1 MTAKPSKL
9 EKIARPRMADLAA
22 DRISEWIA
30 SSRLGP
36 GSKLPSEQALME
48 ALGLGRSAIREAL
61 AKLKAV
67 GLVETF
73 QGRGAFVAEMPVE
86 LMRDRIRRL
95 SVPLDDPL
103 ERLEHIWELR
113 EIFETAIADRAAQRR
128 TDEDLVDLQAA
139 VANMDRAIAQGER
152 AVEQDAMFHYCLAR
166 ACHNSVLLDLIEDVS
181 NLIESSR
188 RDSLQRPGRPKS
200 SNREHDAILDAVRRR
215 DAAAARAAMQEHLAN
230 GRRQDGDEPR

>member
-1 MTAKPSKL
+1 MTANPRKL

-30 SSRLGP
+30 SSQLRP
-36 GSKLPSEQALME
+36 GAKLPSEKALTE

-73 QGRGAFVAEMPVE
+73 QGRGAFVAAIPVE
-86 LMRDRIRRL
+86 LMRVRIRSL
-95 SVPLDDPL
+95 SVEVDDSL
-103 ERLEHIWELR
+103 EQLGHIWDLR
-113 EIFETAIADRAAQRR
+113 EIFEVAIAERAAQRR
-128 TDEDLVDLQAA
+128 TDEDLANLQAA
-139 VANMDRAIAQGER
+139 IADMDHAIEQGEQ
-152 AVEQDAMFHYCLAR
+152 AVTQDAMFHYRLTQ
-166 ACHNSVLLDLIEDVS
+166 ACHNPVLLGLIEDLS

-200 SNREHDAILDAVRRR
+200 SNHEHSVILDAVRRR
-215 DAAAARAAMQEHLAN
+215 DVAAAQAAMREHLAN
-230 GRRQDGDEPR
+230 GRH